1 MNTNNTEST
10 NTETTIETPAKR
22 GGRKPNI
29 NLKIPVSALATL
41 NKASDLTPFSILGKM
56 TVKDETKAVP
66 RNPKDIAADY
76 SALADGADVQSVKLV
91 EYVGNQI
98 FVEDLLIEGPNGRG
112 LKINTGLDIDFDKDC
127 VDVVLQEVVKGAT
140 ARFQEALTQHLMKVA
155 VQPDESEIPA

>member
-1 MNTNNTEST
+1 MNPDENTNTES
-10 NTETTIETPAKR
+10 TIETPAKR

-66 RNPKDIAADY
+66 RDPKDIAADY
-76 SALADGADVQSVKLV
+76 LELSKNANADVQSVKLV

-98 FVEDLLIEGPNGRG
+98 FVEDLLVEGPNGKG